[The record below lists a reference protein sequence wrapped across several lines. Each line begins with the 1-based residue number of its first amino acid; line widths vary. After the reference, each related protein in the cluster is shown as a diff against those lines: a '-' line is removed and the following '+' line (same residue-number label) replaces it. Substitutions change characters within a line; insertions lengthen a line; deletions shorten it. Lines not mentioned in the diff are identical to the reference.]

1 MGINTTA
8 AMTAAELEAKLSQ
21 YDIITFDVFDTLI
34 TRSVL
39 HPVDVFSVVE
49 AQAKRQSLLNRAFA
63 QERQAAEQ
71 AAYEAYG
78 DGANFSQIYE
88 MLEKRFSYGQDLCGK
103 LMDMELA
110 AEQEV
115 AAPRT
120 PMRELFL
127 RLKNAGK
134 RIVLCSDMYLGSDQ
148 IRQLLV
154 RCGYPEDLEI
164 WVSSEHNATKT
175 TGRLWK
181 QLFAALPQDARSI
194 HVGDNDCGDYRSLK
208 QLGREAV
215 RIQSGYA
222 MFTGSP
228 LYDYLSRYDQEGEL
242 GRSLVLGWLVN
253 RACFNSPFRET
264 GSGEDITAVWGGAAF
279 ASFMDFL
286 VAHRDDSQLL
296 FTTREGYLLKPL
308 YEAYC
313 KALGV
318 EPQPGCLFYASRAAT
333 VAATVTSEKDVQ
345 EAMQRPEYRG
355 TLGHFVKS
363 RMNFQLPEDAP
374 SDAPIELPA
383 QQREVLRMLK
393 PYLPQIYETSLAQK
407 QAYETYVQS
416 ICQDDRALTVVDVG
430 YNGTIQWA
438 LSKVLGEKVG
448 GLYMFLND
456 GAPPTKLGCPTQGIA
471 NPRAELHPLY
481 DNLLFLEAVMQVPYG
496 QLRKMTLVNGEV
508 QPLFNEDANFSQY
521 IPVAQAQFT
530 RFVQWMGY
538 WKGQLG
544 SAMDLDFSL
553 AEAIWVCLLK
563 FRYLPKEL
571 LDSFWLADDFCGYPV
586 WKYDD
591 ETQMWKSAQK
601 ETPLDFAL
609 MRSGEHLSA
618 KQKLKNFVKKHIPYF
633 AYDWACRIW
642 MRHIK

>member
-1 MGINTTA
+1 MA
-8 AMTAAELEAKLSQ
+8 AMTAAEMEAKLLQ

-34 TRSVL
+34 TRCVL
-39 HPVDVFSVVE
+39 HPADVFAVVE
-49 AQAKRQSLLNRAFA
+49 AQAKQQALLDRPFWK
-63 QERQAAEQ
+63 ERQEAEE
-71 AAYEAYG
+71 AAYETYG
-78 DGANFSQIYE
+78 DGTNFSQIYE
-88 MLEKRFSYGQDLCGK
+88 MLQTRFSYSKELCDR
-103 LMDMELA
+103 LMTMELA
-110 AEQEV
+110 AELELT
-115 AAPRT
+115 APRT
-120 PMRELFL
+120 AMRDLLL
-127 RLKNAGK
+127 RLRDGGK
-134 RIVLCSDMYLGSDQ
+134 RIILCSDMYLSSDQ

-164 WVSSEHNATKT
+164 WVSSEYNASKT
-175 TGRLWK
+175 TGELWK
-181 QLFAALPQDARSI
+181 KLFAAIPQNTKVI

-215 RIQSGYA
+215 RIQSGYG
-222 MFTGSP
+222 MFSESP
-228 LYDYLSRYDQEGEL
+228 LYDYLSSYEEEGNL

-253 RACFNSPFRET
+253 KACFNSPFRDRD
-264 GSGEDITAVWGGAAF
+264 SGEEITAVWGGASF

-286 VAHRDDSQLL
+286 MEQRDDSQLL

-313 KALGV
+313 EALGV

-333 VAATVTSEKDVQ
+333 VAATVTSEKDVLD
-345 EAMQRPEYRG
+345 AMQRPEYHG

-363 RMNFQLPEDAP
+363 RMNFELPEDAP
-374 SDAPIELPA
+374 SDTPIELPA
-383 QQREVLRMLK
+383 QQREAFRLLK

-407 QAYETYVQS
+407 QAYETYVES
-416 ICQDDRALTVVDVG
+416 LRQDNRALTVVDVG

-456 GAPPTKLGCPTQGIA
+456 GAPPTRLGCPAKGIA
-471 NPRAELHPLY
+471 NPRADLHPLY

-530 RFVQWMGY
+530 RFVQWIGH

-544 SAMDLDFSL
+544 AALTLDFSL

-571 LDSFWLADDFCGYPV
+571 LDSFWLADDFCGFPV

-591 ETQMWKSAQK
+591 ETQMWKSAKK

-609 MRSGEHLSA
+609 MKSGEHLSP

-642 MRHIK
+642 MQHIK